1 MESILVA
8 FLALVLIILIL
19 LIPAAAAR
27 QATIE
32 HEQTLAD
39 MQDASNEAK
48 QRITDLHRAYR
59 AELARAAK
67 AHGAQQRR
75 TR

>member
-1 MESILVA
+1 MEIILVA
-8 FLALVLIILIL
+8 FLALVVIILIL
-19 LIPAAAAR
+19 LIPAAASR

-32 HEQTLAD
+32 HEQTLAA
-39 MQDASNEAK
+39 MQDASDEAK

-59 AELARAAK
+59 AELARVARDRPA
-67 AHGAQQRR
+67 QRR